1 VRRSL
6 IAAAL
11 LTGTML
17 TLSACGGSGGQTLA
31 QQACVHV
38 RQSLHDLSAS
48 EQPGQ
53 NADQVQGYVTRANR
67 ELRAALPLA
76 ADANSADGTWNS
88 LMTTIS
94 EGATVDES
102 HLAPAL
108 KAQCAVANTNI
119 NVNPQ
124 NVNPQN
130 VNPESLSPVR

>member
-17 TLSACGGSGGQTLA
+17 TLSACGGSGGQALA
-31 QQACVHV
+31 QKACVHV
-38 RQSLHDLSAS
+38 RLSLGDLSAS
-48 EQPGQ
+48 ERPGQ
-53 NADQVQGYVTRANR
+53 SVAQVRGFKSKANV

-124 NVNPQN
+124 NVNP
-130 VNPESLSPVR
+130 ESLSPLR

>member
-17 TLSACGGSGGQTLA
+17 TLSACGGSGGQALA
-31 QQACVHV
+31 QRACIDVKVSHHALAEA
-38 RQSLHDLSAS
+38 RR
-48 EQPGQ
+48 PGQ
-53 NADQVQGYVTRANR
+53 SPAEAAKYQKRADL
-67 ELRAALPLA
+67 ELRDALPLA
-76 ADANSADGTWNS
+76 ADANSADGSWNS

-124 NVNPQN
+124 NVNPAT
-130 VNPESLSPVR
+130 